1 MGGFYGMDVDAIRAL
16 ATQLGAK
23 ADEIDTIAS
32 TLSAQIDSANWAGP
46 DADIFRGD
54 WAASYR
60 TQLTAVA
67 SALRDAATRANN
79 NATQQAETSA
89 V

>member
-1 MGGFYGMDVDAIRAL
+1 MMHDRRSSEIQRRVL
-16 ATQLGAK
+16 APHTLG
-23 ADEIDTIAS
+23 
-32 TLSAQIDSANWAGP
+32 AQIDSANWAGP
-46 DADIFRGD
+46 DADTFRGD